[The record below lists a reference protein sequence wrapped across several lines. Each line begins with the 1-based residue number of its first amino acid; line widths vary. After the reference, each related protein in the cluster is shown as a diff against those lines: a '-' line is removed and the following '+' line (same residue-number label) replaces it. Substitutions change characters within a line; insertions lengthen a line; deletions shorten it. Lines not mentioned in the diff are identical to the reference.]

1 LTRKDS
7 GYNGGPLPKE
17 ALDAFL
23 ELKKRLMTDPVVAYP
38 RSDRKYVLITDAST
52 GTDKIAGGFG
62 AILAQVD
69 EKGNY
74 HAIAYGSRQ
83 LRDHETNYSPYLAEM
98 AAANWGMEYFD
109 NYLRG
114 KPFTLYTDHKP
125 LEKLSHLHTKTMN
138 RLQEN
143 MLTYDFQIQYK
154 KGATLPAD
162 FLSRDIVEGLNE
174 VVNSVDPFGPDL
186 QQLQLAD
193 EQLIKINSFQKE
205 GKWPLNTPKS
215 EQKLLLPLTNSL
227 FLDSKA
233 VWIRLNDEN
242 YPRTALW
249 LPKIYR
255 KRAICE
261 CHGTILSG
269 HDALKKTYLR
279 ITNAYF
285 WPNMKKDIQ
294 AHIDSCLQC
303 QVRKKSTAKP
313 TPLQT
318 LPTVDQP
325 NQRVHI
331 DLFGPLKTSGQGNKM
346 VLVMTDAFTKYAE
359 AIAIPDKQAETVA
372 MEIFVHWI
380 CRFGSPVQIHSDN
393 GTEFVNKLNKELFKL
408 LEIKHT
414 TTTPAHPQCNAQA
427 EVFNKTMA
435 KYLASFV
442 DESTLD
448 WEQYLPALQFSYNT
462 SYHSTIAT
470 TPFELLYGMK
480 PRTPSIPGQDVQRK
494 FYGESF
500 ASERLQI
507 LQKARQIAKEHI
519 EEKQEIYK
527 KQHDKKAKDHDFS
540 IGQQVWYLQTE
551 FIGKNKK
558 LAPKYIGPATII
570 EINKSVAKLKTDKN
584 KVKTLNVNKL
594 KHFFPAE
601 DIENSENIETDAGT
615 QENNK
620 LIKFDV
626 STKRPLTRAWSK
638 LIKNSDAISALIN
651 KSDAASSEEIW
662 YKLNNIA
669 FKLYHLNLDFNQLT
683 SEELKFWKTFK
694 QEDIFE
700 WLSGSPIHPPD
711 YTEYIRIRSSFEEP
725 QLQPQQQPAQPQPGP
740 AVQNQVPQPS
750 PRKPGRPPGSKNKP
764 KDPITRAAHYASKRF
779 TRAATKLLPDAA
791 RKNASF

>member
-1 LTRKDS
+1 MFFSNTEVSYLGFVLTPEGIKPGRDKLKAIKAAQPPTDMKAVRSFIGLCNFFRTHIKNFTTVSASLTKLTRKDS

-38 RSDRKYVLITDAST
+38 RSDQKYVLITDAST

-69 EKGNY
+69 EKNNF

-114 KPFTLYTDHKP
+114 KPFMLYTDHKL

-154 KGATLPAD
+154 KGATLPED
-162 FLSRDIVEGLNE
+162 FLSRDIINGLNE
-174 VVNSVDPFGPDL
+174 VVNSVDQFGPDL

-193 EQLIKINSFQKE
+193 EQLTKINSFQKE
-205 GKWPLNTPKS
+205 GKWPLNTSKS

-242 YPRTALW
+242 YPRPAQW
-249 LPKIYR
+249 LPKIYH

-261 CHGTILSG
+261 THGTILSG
-269 HDALKKTYLR
+269 HKALKKTYLR

-285 WPNMKKDIQ
+285 WPHMKKDIQ

-303 QVRKKSTAKP
+303 QVWKKSTAKP
-313 TPLQT
+313 TPLQP

-359 AIAIPDKQAETVA
+359 AIAIQDKQAERVA

-393 GTEFVNKLNKELFKL
+393 CTEFVNKLNIELFKL
-408 LEIKHT
+408 LDIKH
-414 TTTPAHPQCNAQA
+414 
-427 EVFNKTMA
+427 
-435 KYLASFV
+435 
-442 DESTLD
+442 
-448 WEQYLPALQFSYNT
+448 
-462 SYHSTIAT
+462 
-470 TPFELLYGMK
+470 
-480 PRTPSIPGQDVQRK
+480 SITGRR
-494 FYGESF
+494 
-500 ASERLQI
+500 SERCNPM
-507 LQKARQIAKEHI
+507 RW
-519 EEKQEIYK
+519 
-527 KQHDKKAKDHDFS
+527 D
-540 IGQQVWYLQTE
+540 G
-551 FIGKNKK
+551 GN
-558 LAPKYIGPATII
+558 
-570 EINKSVAKLKTDKN
+570 
-584 KVKTLNVNKL
+584 
-594 KHFFPAE
+594 
-601 DIENSENIETDAGT
+601 
-615 QENNK
+615 
-620 LIKFDV
+620 
-626 STKRPLTRAWSK
+626 
-638 LIKNSDAISALIN
+638 
-651 KSDAASSEEIW
+651 
-662 YKLNNIA
+662 
-669 FKLYHLNLDFNQLT
+669 
-683 SEELKFWKTFK
+683 WKTGC
-694 QEDIFE
+694 
-700 WLSGSPIHPPD
+700 S
-711 YTEYIRIRSSFEEP
+711 
-725 QLQPQQQPAQPQPGP
+725 
-740 AVQNQVPQPS
+740 QPS
-750 PRKPGRPPGSKNKP
+750 PYINFDQIGTRTELSELVGDNCTAKIQPISYCRGVEVVHFNSLNSWLQSGRS
-764 KDPITRAAHYASKRF
+764 
-779 TRAATKLLPDAA
+779 
-791 RKNASF
+791 